1 MAIKKLIISNKID
14 QLDIIQQ
21 FLEELGM
28 EWQLEK
34 GLIFELNLVLEE
46 YFTNLINYGYNDRDD
61 HDITVEISIEEMLLK
76 IIITDDSNSFN
87 ILELPENEE
96 IGKPVEERRI
106 GGLGV
111 HFIKKLTDYLEYQSD
126 GEKNRLVVLKR
137 LDSYQKSP

>member
-1 MAIKKLIISNKID
+1 MFIKKIIINNNID

-28 EWQLEK
+28 EWQLENE
-34 GLIFELNLVLEE
+34 LIFELNLVLEE
-46 YFTNLINYGYNDRDD
+46 YFTNLVNYGYHDRDD
-61 HDITVEISIEEMLLK
+61 HEIIIEISLEEMLLK
-76 IIITDDSNSFN
+76 IIITDDSHSFN

-96 IGKPVEERRI
+96 IEKPVEERRI

-126 GEKNRLVVLKR
+126 GAKNRMVMLKR
-137 LDSYQKSP
+137 LKGS